1 MFSLVLHLVLLILVI
16 REKGM
21 LSKSNVVCVIFELDV
36 LNTLACS
43 VNVEVFFLPCVID
56 ILHLI
61 LTKTCN
67 YI

>member
-43 VNVEVFFLPCVID
+43 VNVEVVFFAL
-56 ILHLI
+56 
-61 LTKTCN
+61 CN
-67 YI
+67 